1 MTSLSTQVDQFNTQQ
16 ANTMEQFNAQQIN
29 ARQALEFQVEADLEK
44 ANAAMVNNINQ
55 FNAQVE
61 FDRSKFNVANAQA
74 IEQSNLAWRR
84 QANTIN
90 TAAANQ
96 VAMQN
101 AQNAFNMSSQAQS
114 FLWQELRDQA
124 NYTWQSAENEEN
136 RKAQLYAQALANEGA
151 SAKDWSSNVSSVSHL
166 INSLF
171 GNKG

>member
-1 MTSLSTQVDQFNTQQ
+1 
-16 ANTMEQFNAQQIN
+16 
-29 ARQALEFQVEADLEK
+29 
-44 ANAAMVNNINQ
+44 MVNNINQ

-61 FDRSKFNVANAQA
+61 FDRDKFNVANAQA

-96 VAMQN
+96 AAMQN
-101 AQNAFNMSSQAQS
+101 VQNAFNMSSQAQS

-124 NYTWQSAENEEN
+124 NYTWQSGENEEN
-136 RKAQLYAQALANEGA
+136 RKAQLYAQALANEGG
-151 SAKDWSSNVSSVSHL
+151 SAKDWSANVGSVGTL

-171 GNKG
+171 GKG